1 MNKTGLKV
9 LIVDDDPL
17 FVMMNKRWV
26 TSTNIAD
33 NPATFQNGKLVVE
46 AMSSLNNS
54 DDYFLLFLD
63 INMPLMDGWDVLNAI
78 QSIPLSNKIY
88 VVMVSSSID
97 TDDKVKATKYPQVI
111 GFYEKI
117 LTKNSC
123 EEIKTIPSIA
133 HFYN

>member
-1 MNKTGLKV
+1 MNKTSLKV

-17 FVMMNKRWV
+17 FIMMNKRWV
-26 TSTNIAD
+26 TSTNIAE

-46 AMSSLNNS
+46 AMSSLNHS
-54 DDYFLLFLD
+54 DDYFLVFLD

-78 QSIPLSNKIY
+78 QSMPLSNKIY

-97 TDDKVKATKYPQVI
+97 TDDKEKATKYPQVI

-117 LTKNSC
+117 LTKKSC

>member
-26 TSTNIAD
+26 TSTNIAE

-46 AMSSLNNS
+46 AMSSLSNS
-54 DDYFLLFLD
+54 DDYFLVFLD
-63 INMPLMDGWDVLNAI
+63 INMPQMDGWDVLNAI

-97 TDDKVKATKYPQVI
+97 TDDKEKATQYPQVI

-123 EEIKTIPSIA
+123 EEIKTIPNIA